1 MKYGARKYQGR
12 STIKLAKGLEK
23 IRIKIRKEK
32 HSALEKT
39 RNVEQVYVVEEKE
52 IVIFVWFSPDR
63 KALKYFEDI
72 LKKH

>member
-1 MKYGARKYQGR
+1 LKYGARKYQGR

-39 RNVEQVYVVEEKE
+39 RNVEQVYVVEKKE
-52 IVIFVWFSPDR
+52 IVIFV
-63 KALKYFEDI
+63 
-72 LKKH
+72 